1 MNVTFYSKNEVND
14 KGMKFAVII
23 SKSDDK
29 WVLCKHGERDT
40 WKIPGGT
47 RETGESIDQTV
58 KRELYEEWVL
68 FI

>member
-14 KGMKFAVII
+14 KDMKFAVII

-40 WKIPGGT
+40 WEIPGGT
-47 RETGESIDQTV
+47 RETGESIDQTA
-58 KRELYEEWVL
+58 KRELYEEWIL